1 MSTPTYLYT
10 CSTCS
15 IVPATPAVHPLSAVH
30 PLPRP
35 FLQTILNPSSTHPP
49 ARHHCF
55 PGTFARTRR
64 TVPSVTSRSRRTRA
78 ASTCGAPNVTTT
90 FAGYAWVITRTTP
103 TRPVASSRATS
114 LRWFNDFCHPRRPTS
129 RHQPHHH
136 TTATRHPLYR
146 PLYHPVTTHP
156 FVVFI
161 RPGSKKRGVR
171 PRRRWP

>member
-1 MSTPTYLYT
+1 MLKSTTR
-10 CSTCS
+10 S
-15 IVPATPAVHPLSAVH
+15 IVP
-30 PLPRP
+30 PLPPLAP
-35 FLQTILNPSSTHPP
+35 FLAPSSPSSLPLLPPHPP
-49 ARHHCF
+49 VRPSSVPA
-55 PGTFARTRR
+55 GTFARTRR

-156 FVVFI
+156 FVVFL